1 MTETKTSNR
10 RWMRDFVFD
19 ILRDLEIGYIFGV
32 PGTNEIPTI
41 DGCDIAENK
50 VNYIECL
57 HENIAMGAAMG
68 YARMTGKPGLVVLHC
83 TTGTVH
89 SIGNLFNAWRS
100 RVPVVILCGQQH
112 NQLVTQEPLLAS
124 NVVQIAS
131 QFTKWAHELRSWEE
145 IPLVLQRA
153 FKEALAPPTGPVFI
167 SLPW

>member
-19 ILRDLEIGYIFGV
+19 ILRDLEIGYIGGV
-32 PGTNEIPTI
+32 AGTNEIPTI

-68 YARMTGKPGLVVLHC
+68 YARMTGKPGVVVLHV
-83 TTGTVH
+83 TPGTGH

-112 NQLVTQEPLLAS
+112 NQLVTLQPLLAS
-124 NVVQIAS
+124 KVFQIS
-131 QFTKWAHELRSWEE
+131 TQFPTTAHD
-145 IPLVLQRA
+145 V
-153 FKEALAPPTGPVFI
+153 
-167 SLPW
+167 